1 MPTSIP
7 VLCTG
12 AFQSQRG
19 IEAAIEND
27 CDAVTIARPLVA
39 NPDLPNKL
47 KAAAEGNATDYRP
60 PKPCSLCNRCLLA
73 VLEHPFGCYDERR
86 YDSYDQ
92 MIERVM
98 AIYRG

>member
-1 MPTSIP
+1 M
-7 VLCTG
+7 
-12 AFQSQRG
+12 AFAPSSNALTHTRW
-19 IEAAIEND
+19 D
-27 CDAVTIARPLVA
+27 T
-39 NPDLPNKL
+39 
-47 KAAAEGNATDYRP
+47 AAEGNATDYRP